1 MRLALQTVAAAMSL
15 AASAGAQW
23 TTTCVRYTARIR
35 TCSATYV
42 APPAP
47 ARRTPNAA
55 PVASHVPADVDA
67 TLDEQDTVLGLWRAT
82 GVVFESA
89 GERTYLEVRV
99 TGTPGGIH
107 LQVPAAL
114 RLPATAFDLA
124 RVAPMVYRG
133 TDRARSVTIFRVV
146 GGRAELLVS
155 GANGDGLVTWQ
166 FDEHEPPK

>member
-1 MRLALQTVAAAMSL
+1 MRLEILTVAAALGL
-15 AASAGAQW
+15 AVPVGAQW
-23 TTTCVRYTARIR
+23 TTTCVRYSTRIR
-35 TCSATYV
+35 TCSAKYV

-47 ARRTPNAA
+47 ARRTLAA
-55 PVASHVPADVDA
+55 AAAASPVPADVEMV
-67 TLDEQDTVLGLWRAT
+67 DEQDTVLGLWRAT
-82 GVVFESA
+82 GVVFESG
-89 GERTYLEVRV
+89 GERTYLQVRV

-107 LQVPAAL
+107 LEVPAAL
-114 RLPATAFDLA
+114 RLPATTFDLT